1 MPLQGKAQGQQ
12 FFQSPGFT
20 SALRAHQ
27 PDHEILSAELRQYL
41 PADTAGREQPG
52 DDTILATADGDGSEI
67 PVAVIYCLEN
77 GSALSADRGAVG
89 AVFDVAA
96 LIHSAVGAQ
105 QRRAHLI
112 AGIGAVG
119 MGHGLFRQVHQFLG
133 SHSLASCLFF
143 IIVAKSTG
151 ICKVF
156 RISPLQNKKFVGQFT
171 PEAMP
176 DSRVFPVPLR
186 YNGYTIYEGGMAM
199 QCQKLKT
206 YMETGRVLFLPP
218 RSIRPNPS
226 QPRRIFQDE
235 ALAELADS
243 IRQHGILQPLSVRR
257 VGAGY
262 ELIAGERRLR
272 AAQLAG
278 LNEIPCIL
286 MNMDDRESG
295 MAALVENLQRQ
306 DLDFIEE
313 ARGICDLMTQWS
325 MSQEQAARLLGK
337 SQSAIANKL
346 RLLRHSPRVLQAL
359 REGGLTERHGRAL
372 LKLPTEEE
380 KLAAITVIVRQS
392 MSVARAEKYIQQLL
406 TQAGEK
412 AARVNV
418 GAFLNSLNQ
427 SLARIQSA
435 GISAVS
441 ERRETEDQIV
451 LTITIPK

>member
-1 MPLQGKAQGQQ
+1 
-12 FFQSPGFT
+12 
-20 SALRAHQ
+20 
-27 PDHEILSAELRQYL
+27 
-41 PADTAGREQPG
+41 
-52 DDTILATADGDGSEI
+52 
-67 PVAVIYCLEN
+67 
-77 GSALSADRGAVG
+77 
-89 AVFDVAA
+89 
-96 LIHSAVGAQ
+96 
-105 QRRAHLI
+105 
-112 AGIGAVG
+112 
-119 MGHGLFRQVHQFLG
+119 
-133 SHSLASCLFF
+133 
-143 IIVAKSTG
+143 
-151 ICKVF
+151 
-156 RISPLQNKKFVGQFT
+156 
-171 PEAMP
+171 
-176 DSRVFPVPLR
+176 
-186 YNGYTIYEGGMAM
+186 M

-218 RSIRPNPS
+218 RAIRPNPS
-226 QPRRIFQDE
+226 QPRKIFRDE

-278 LNEIPCIL
+278 LTEIPCIV

-306 DLDFIEE
+306 DLDFVEE
-313 ARGICDLMTQWS
+313 ARGISDLMSQWS
-325 MSQEQAARLLGK
+325 MSQDQVARLLGK
-337 SQSAIANKL
+337 SQSAVANKL

-359 REGGLTERHGRAL
+359 REGNLTERHGRAL

-380 KLAAITVIVRQS
+380 KLAAITVIVRQG

-406 TQAGEK
+406 TQGSEK

-427 SLARIQSA
+427 SLARIQSS
-435 GISAVS
+435 GIPAVS
-441 ERRETEDQIV
+441 ERRETEDRIV